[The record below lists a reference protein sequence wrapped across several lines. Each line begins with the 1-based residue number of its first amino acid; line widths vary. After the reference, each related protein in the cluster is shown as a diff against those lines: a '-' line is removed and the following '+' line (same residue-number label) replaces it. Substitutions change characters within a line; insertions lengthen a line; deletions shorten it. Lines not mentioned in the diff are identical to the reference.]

1 MKTEKP
7 KQSAKKAIMLIPLI
21 AAFAWMS
28 SLIFNVER
36 PLEGTEMMA
45 PSAVNT
51 MINIIFGFII
61 IYAVVLVVMF
71 YRMNKKLAGKK
82 HKKKAK
88 KKKK

>member
-7 KQSAKKAIMLIPLI
+7 KESLKKTIMLIPLI

-51 MINIIFGFII
+51 LINVIFGFII
-61 IYAVVLVVMF
+61 IYAVVLVFMF
-71 YRMNKKLAGKK
+71 YRMNKKLSKKK
-82 HKKKAK
+82 HKKAK